1 MNFFKLILILC
12 MSIYMNDAKRIY
24 LYGET
29 HGETANNFRK
39 EKWREYLKNE
49 IEFLSEGCPYN
60 PLKSQEQLDNEDQ
73 FMIENQYEFMIDNL
87 DLLEFQIN
95 FTRSQILFFITI
107 TTSKEEYQE
116 FKKQLQN
123 FQKSHYDY
131 PLVKLPY
138 DYTTGKEKAKQLFYE
153 HWEIFTNMTA
163 DRLHVWRDF
172 KIDLEKDKQDNL
184 EILHQFK
191 MILSIFRNLHMA
203 KVIANKYFIAINSKK
218 DLHVHLGEDHRL
230 PVIELLQTLYKIPE
244 ENIHSKYLK
253 QTESDNPIENSKK

>member
-1 MNFFKLILILC
+1 
-12 MSIYMNDAKRIY
+12 
-24 LYGET
+24 
-29 HGETANNFRK
+29 
-39 EKWREYLKNE
+39 
-49 IEFLSEGCPYN
+49 
-60 PLKSQEQLDNEDQ
+60 
-73 FMIENQYEFMIDNL
+73 
-87 DLLEFQIN
+87 LLEFQIN
-95 FTRSQILFFITI
+95 FTRSLILFAI
-107 TTSKEEYQE
+107 TTATSEEYYRE
-116 FKKQLQN
+116 NKELLQT

-218 DLHVHLGEDHRL
+218 DLHVHLGEDHRF
-230 PVIELLQTLYKIPE
+230 PVIQLLQTLYKIPE

-253 QTESDNPIENSKK
+253 QTKADNPIKD